1 MTCTERCTRIDSV
14 TYGGPQG
21 QNTTQF
27 FFQAQVVQ
35 WISIRETNC
44 VIHWIVIYPVDSAI
58 QLLNNWGQNKTIFFK
73 TQMFLRTQ
81 KCFSEHKNLFQNT
94 KLFFRTQQPFSEHN
108 NIFQNTTIFSRTQQ
122 CLSEHNTIY
131 DTQRKTET
139 QQKLVKHNKISKY
152 W

>member
-108 NIFQNTTIFSRTQQ
+108 NLFQNTTIFSRTQQ
-122 CLSEHNTIY
+122 SFPEHNNVFQNTTRFMIHNG
-131 DTQRKTET
+131 
-139 QQKLVKHNKISKY
+139 KLKHNKN